1 MLYLTHTRLMLESE
15 QAINEN
21 AVHGAVVAQRVC
33 TQLLHEPTRYG
44 RWHVRHDRGMTAVAG
59 VRTRPR
65 QVLALRAFALEQI
78 HGSALV
84 RYLRDN
90 RVVGEERDRTLRVFY
105 GVLDSREAAVMAHR
119 DYLLAASSQLCAL
132 ELLGLASDGDGAE
145 LLTQYE
151 QAYSQY
157 FSMFCEAARAKECGE
172 PYILA
177 SLLPEVR
184 LVADNLRRRVLEQ
197 STRRGPRLV
206 MHRLIEH
213 GARARG

>member
-1 MLYLTHTRLMLESE
+1 MNGVASARLR
-15 QAINEN
+15 Q
-21 AVHGAVVAQRVC
+21 
-33 TQLLHEPTRYG
+33 
-44 RWHVRHDRGMTAVAG
+44 
-59 VRTRPR
+59 R

-84 RYLRDN
+84 RYLRDYH
-90 RVVGEERDRTLRVFY
+90 VVGEARDRTLRDFF
-105 GVLDSREAAVMAHR
+105 GVVDSREAAVMAHR
-119 DYLLAASSQLCAL
+119 DYLLSASSQLCAF
-132 ELLGLASDGDGAE
+132 ELLDLASDGRGVE

-197 STRRGPRLV
+197 STRRGPKLV